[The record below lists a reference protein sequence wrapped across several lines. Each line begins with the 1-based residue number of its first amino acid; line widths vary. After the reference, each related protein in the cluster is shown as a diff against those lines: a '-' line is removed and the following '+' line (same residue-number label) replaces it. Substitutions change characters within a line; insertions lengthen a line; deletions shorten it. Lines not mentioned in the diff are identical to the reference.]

1 MKILQLGKF
10 FPPDIGGIETI
21 MSDIT
26 ISLNKRGIKC
36 DVLCSNSK
44 FAYREEIL
52 PCGAKIMRCASFG
65 KVASTAIAPQ
75 MIFKLRQIIANY
87 DIIHLHLP
95 DPMATFAL
103 IMADSA
109 FRNSQ
114 KKVILHW
121 HSDIIRQKFLLKFYA
136 PFQKIAL
143 YRTDC
148 IITTS
153 PNYLQYSPTLQEFAK
168 KVVAIPIGVDS
179 LLKSPES
186 AESAESRRDKK
197 TIFALGRLVKYK
209 GFEYLVESMRYLP
222 DFTLYIAGD
231 GKELANLKAQIKSL
245 HLENRIFLLGKVD
258 RNNATKIAH
267 FNEDSVFVL
276 PSVSRNESFGVVQIE
291 AMSCKMPVVST
302 NIKGSGVPWVN
313 KDGESGVIVPLCDA
327 RAIAEAVLRIMSDY
341 GRFAEGAKARY
352 ETHFTLDKMVDE
364 IIALYDKMRA

>member
-75 MIFKLRQIIANY
+75 MIFKLRQIIAQY

-143 YRTDC
+143 IRTDC

-168 KVVAIPIGVDS
+168 KVVAIPIGVES
-179 LLKSPES
+179 SFKSELYDLQKNR
-186 AESAESRRDKK
+186 AKK
-197 TIFALGRLVKYK
+197 SIFALGRMVHYK
-209 GFEYLVESMRYLP
+209 GFEYLIEAMKFLP
-222 DFTLYIAGD
+222 DFHLFIAGN
-231 GKELANLKAQIKSL
+231 GEKKEQLEALIKSL
-245 HLENRIFLLGKVD
+245 DLEAQITLLGEI
-258 RNNATKIAH
+258 NNARRIEHYNTNSI
-267 FNEDSVFVL
+267 FVL
-276 PSVSRNESFGVVQIE
+276 PSINRSEAFGVVQIE

-327 RAIAEAVLRIMSDY
+327 KAIAEAVLRIMSDY
-341 GRFAEGAKARY
+341 ERFAEGAKARY
-352 ETHFTLDKMVDE
+352 EAHFTLDKMVDE

>member
-26 ISLNKRGIKC
+26 ISLNRRGIKC

-44 FAYREEIL
+44 LAYSEEIL

-75 MIFKLRQIIANY
+75 MIWKLRKIIAQY

-109 FRNSQ
+109 FKNSQ

-143 YRTDC
+143 NRSDC

-153 PNYLQYSPTLQEFAK
+153 PNYLQYSQTLQNFAN
-168 KVVAIPIGVDS
+168 KVVAIPIGVES
-179 LLKSPES
+179 SFKSELYDLQKN
-186 AESAESRRDKK
+186 RHKK
-197 TIFALGRLVKYK
+197 SIFALGRMVHYK
-209 GFEYLVESMRYLP
+209 GFEYLIGAMKYLP
-222 DFTLYIAGD
+222 DFHLFIAGS
-231 GKELANLKAQIKSL
+231 GRNKEQLEALIKSL
-245 HLENRIFLLGKVD
+245 HLEAQITLLGEIDNVSRIKHY
-258 RNNATKIAH
+258 NTESI
-267 FNEDSVFVL
+267 FVL
-276 PSVSRNESFGVVQIE
+276 PSINRSEAFGVVQIE
-291 AMSCKMPVVST
+291 AMSCKMPVIST
-302 NIKGSGVPWVN
+302 NIQGSGVPWVN
-313 KDGESGVIVPLCDA
+313 KNGESGIVVEICDEV
-327 RAIAEAVLRIMSDY
+327 AIADAVREIMADY
-341 GRFAEGAKARY
+341 ERFANGAKSRY
-352 ETHFTLDKMVDE
+352 EAHFTLDKMIDE
-364 IIALYDKMRA
+364 IIALYDKMRT